1 MDIFETKRIIL
12 KNITPTYLN
21 QIFAE
26 NTERDILAEFGLEEA
41 DYNKLKERVEGGLE
55 THAVSVNYFL
65 MLEKSSLNV
74 VGECGFH
81 NWNKLH
87 HKAELFYAMRSDEFK
102 KQGFMSEAVTLVIAY
117 GFNHLN
123 LHRIEVKVSPLNIP
137 SIRIIE
143 KNGFIKEG
151 FLRED
156 YFINDK
162 YENSEIYSLLKS
174 EYTTSPET
182 K

>member
-1 MDIFETKRIIL
+1 MLETKRLFL
-12 KNITPTYLN
+12 KNITPEYLN
-21 QIFAE
+21 YVFSKKTDSEIQ
-26 NTERDILAEFGLEEA
+26 LEFGLELIEFQ
-41 DYNKLKERVEGGLE
+41 KLKLSVQGGLE

-74 VGECGFH
+74 IGECGYQ
-81 NWNKLH
+81 NLNKVQ

-102 KQGFMSEAVTLVIAY
+102 KQGFMSEAVPLVIAY

-143 KNGFIKEG
+143 KNGFIKDG

-182 K
+182 N

>member
-1 MDIFETKRIIL
+1 MDLFETKRIIL
-12 KNITPTYLN
+12 KNITPAYLN

-26 NTERDILAEFGLEEA
+26 KTKRDILVEFGLEEA
-41 DYNKLKERVEGGLE
+41 DYKKLKERVKGGLE

-65 MLEKSSLNV
+65 MLEKSSFKV

-81 NWNKLH
+81 NWNRLH
-87 HKAELFYAMRSDEFK
+87 HKAELFYAMRNDTYK
-102 KQGFMSEAVTLVIAY
+102 NQGFMSEAVPEVIKF
-117 GFNHLN
+117 GFLKLN
-123 LHRIEVKVSPLNIP
+123 LHRIEVKVSPQNLP
-137 SIRIIE
+137 SVKIIE

-162 YENSEIYSLLKS
+162 YENSEIYSILKS
-174 EYTTSPET
+174 EY
-182 K
+182 KVK

>member
-1 MDIFETKRIIL
+1 MLETNRLFL
-12 KNITPTYLN
+12 KNITPEYLN
-21 QIFAE
+21 VVFSTKTDSEIQ
-26 NTERDILAEFGLEEA
+26 LEFGLELIEFQ
-41 DYNKLKERVEGGLE
+41 KLKYRVQGGLE
-55 THAVSVNYFL
+55 THSITVNYFL
-65 MLEKSSLNV
+65 MIEKLTDKII
-74 VGECGFH
+74 GECGYH
-81 NWNKLH
+81 NLNKLH
-87 HKAELFYAMRSDEFK
+87 HKAELFYGMRSDEFK
-102 KQGFMSEAVTLVIAY
+102 KQGFMSETVPKVLDY

-137 SIRIIE
+137 SVRIIE

-162 YENSEIYSLLKS
+162 YENSEIYSLLKA
-174 EYTTSPET
+174 EYPKSSDT